1 MQQGDSSMNRH
12 AVRATF
18 VATVGATLALVNTA
32 AVAAKPAPP
41 PPPPPPP
48 TPTSCVG
55 VAGLGVFPAM
65 VYPKAKYKT
74 VKKFGGTLAYDGSDI
89 YLADSN
95 GKCSIL
101 IASSAN
107 MGGLSYRQIGTEG
120 RVAWVDG
127 SNIRLVKFHV
137 VSGAVVESLPLT
149 SSIIYTAS
157 LNDVELSADGQ
168 TIYYADEIKTIDG
181 RWIDTLYSISLA
193 TCSANCTPQ
202 TLYTFND
209 DNGVGWLSVNAAG
222 DRLYMSI
229 HDRVPNIRSIS
240 FLQKNQDGTWSSLR
254 QVVSNQDGGYQTI
267 SGFAATAFGRWDYNN
282 SSVPKAVVSYVVE
295 RTSGYTTD
303 IVDVT
308 NCAATIA
315 AQGSCLSSGESV
327 VVKAGVAGSGSSF
340 TSTPSSS
347 TTGTPSLL
355 VASGGSVI
363 DVGLGTSAPVTLLQ
377 GGAADSAD

>member
-1 MQQGDSSMNRH
+1 MQQGESSMNTPI
-12 AVRATF
+12 VRA
-18 VATVGATLALVNTA
+18 ALIASLGATLALASTV
-32 AVAAKPAPP
+32 AVAAKPA

-55 VAGLGVFPAM
+55 VTGVGVFPAM

-95 GKCSIL
+95 GACSIL
-101 IASSAN
+101 ITSSAN

-127 SNIRLVKFHV
+127 SNIRLVKFNV

-157 LNDVELSADGQ
+157 LNDVELRADGQ

-181 RWIDTLYSISLA
+181 RWIDTLYSISIA

-240 FLQKNQDGTWSSLR
+240 FLQKNPDGTWSSLR

-267 SGFAATAFGRWDYNN
+267 SGFAGTAFGRWDYNN
-282 SSVPKAVVSYVVE
+282 SSVLKDVLSYVVE
-295 RTSGYTTD
+295 RTSGNTTD
-303 IVDVT
+303 IVAVT
-308 NCAATIA
+308 NCDPATVV

-327 VVKAGVAGSGSSF
+327 VVRSGIAGSGSSF